1 MPYPP
6 ATHRRP
12 RQRVLG
18 PTDSRAPIR
27 RAAHGF
33 SAAEIDA
40 LRAAQG
46 GLCAIC
52 GKPPP
57 PGERL
62 EVDHDHRCHPGKT
75 GCRRCVR
82 GLLDGRCN
90 TALGRIGDHN
100 IPRLIAYLARGGL
113 R

>member
-12 RQRVLG
+12 RQRVLS

-52 GKPPP
+52 GRA
-57 PGERL
+57 GEAL
-62 EVDHDHRCHPGKT
+62 QVDHDHRHCPGSY
-75 GCRRCVR
+75 GCRSCVR
-82 GLLDGRCN
+82 GMLCPRCN
-90 TALGRIGDHN
+90 GNLGKLGDRN
-100 IPRLIAYLARGGL
+100 IPRLLRYLAR
-113 R
+113 